1 MSQQS
6 FHPPQRTLMGPGPS
20 DVDPRILEAMS
31 RPTIG
36 HLDPLFVGLMDEMKD
51 LLRYAFQTD
60 HELSMPVSAP
70 GSAGM
75 ETCFVNLVEPG
86 DKVLVCQ
93 NGVFGGRMKENVER
107 CGATPVMV
115 EDEWGKPVDPDKVE
129 DALKANPDIRLVAFV
144 HAETSTGAI
153 SDAKTL
159 AEIAH
164 RHDCLIIADCVTS
177 LGGSPL
183 KVSEWELDA
192 VYSGTQKC
200 LSCTPGLSPV
210 TFSDAAIERI
220 KNRKTTVQSWFM
232 DLNLVLGYWGS
243 GAKRAYHHTAPIN
256 ALYGLHE
263 SLLILKE
270 EGIENAWQRHQH
282 NHEALRAGIEAMGL
296 SFVVEA
302 PYRLP
307 QLNSVTIPEGV
318 DEALVRS
325 RLLNE
330 YSLEIGAGLGPLA
343 GRIWRI
349 GLMGYASN
357 QKNVLLCLG
366 ALDAVLSDM
375 KASIR
380 SGVAVGA
387 AMEVFAG

>member
-36 HLDPLFVGLMDEMKD
+36 HLDPLFVGLMDDMKE

-129 DALKANPDIRLVAFV
+129 AALKANPDIRLVAFV

-232 DLNLVLGYWGS
+232 DLNLVLGYWGG

-296 SFVVEA
+296 SFVVET

-318 DEALVRS
+318 DEAVVRS

-375 KASIR
+375 KAPIS

-387 AMEVFAG
+387 AMKVFGS